1 MLGISPKRAGISPKA
16 PTRERVPMSGST
28 LNDDFQRLIT
38 DEVRSRRGDG
48 LKRAFGEVAR
58 YFGLTERRVRAAW
71 HGEIRNVSA
80 DEWQVVRTRRLAALR
95 ARQVEIR
102 QELDALHFDL
112 DHDGGRL

>member
-16 PTRERVPMSGST
+16 PTLERAPMSGST
-28 LNDDFQRLIT
+28 LNDDFRRLIT

-80 DEWQVVRTRRLAALR
+80 DEWQMVRARRLAALR
-95 ARQVEIR
+95 ARQAEIR
-102 QELDALHFDL
+102 HELDTLSIDL
-112 DHDGGRL
+112 DQIGGPL